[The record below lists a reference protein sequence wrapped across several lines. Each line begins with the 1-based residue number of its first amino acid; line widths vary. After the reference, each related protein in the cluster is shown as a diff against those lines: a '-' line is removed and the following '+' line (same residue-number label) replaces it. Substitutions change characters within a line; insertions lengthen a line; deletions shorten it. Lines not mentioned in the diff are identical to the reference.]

1 MKASKIIVSV
11 ICTVLAT
18 AFIQQAAAQF
28 MPVVYDN
35 NYGRDNAF
43 SIACADFQN
52 GDAVIAGTISGSIS
66 LTWLNREG
74 EARFT
79 KSFTSN
85 EFSEITKIIAVSD
98 DQVLVIGRGIYS
110 PRERNSD
117 PATGRAMVINSKG
130 VAIRMI
136 SVGENGTLLTAG
148 QLLSSGVLILAGSTP
163 SGGSDAGFICKVS
176 ANNRILYSYVAGVGE
191 RCTWFSVQGSLTEYI
206 DVAFSSI
213 AKPGSSVVRLD
224 DNGKP
229 FFMTT
234 LPDENFK
241 IEKMISG
248 EDGFIYLV
256 GQGNGAGGAVIK
268 IRPEGDI
275 VFQKQIVKPS
285 AASKLNQLLLIP
297 NGNLLVGGNDSSN
310 AYYLVLRNDG
320 TELSRNIDNGYI
332 SAIASDVYSGDCVV
346 SVFDA
351 AANRGKIVKISKLGR
366 RLYEKITAADYSN
379 LQINGNGD
387 VLMASAKI
395 GRLSMVSNLGEL
407 LFDRYVIENTPTQ
420 FANVYLPY
428 TGEAYFMG
436 SAGRMAK
443 LAHGLYVDDIEVI
456 KPINGQITAV
466 FTVTL
471 SGYSFTKEG
480 AAMPVTVAYKTLQG
494 TASEGLNF
502 NPVSG
507 TLSFIPMADGSNQY
521 LSKFTVEVPVNAND
535 LLEGNR
541 TFALQLE
548 DVNQS
553 YLIKP
558 NSKAT
563 IEDQPA
569 IVKMISTTPG
579 VEGQS
584 EVAYELGIFKRNGV
598 RLTNATRSDIV
609 IDGSYGNGTADRLDY
624 DMGRLP
630 RLIITPNSHS
640 GTFKAT
646 TLEDTRYESIKTLV
660 VNFDKISAMSDT
672 NVSFGSNLLSC
683 VGEIYD
689 QAAMVSIESL
699 GNHTTRNNV
708 MSGLFKITLLRAHD
722 GAVQTNNSGSDI
734 VLTTAVSD
742 KSTAKRGQHF
752 VISNDHDLRIS
763 SDGRSSAV
771 NITGLVLYSEDP
783 GQKSVVMDL
792 LGVKAGTTA
801 GPISV
806 STKNNAQFLIR

>member
-1 MKASKIIVSV
+1 MKASKIIVSL
-11 ICTVLAT
+11 ICTVLLT
-18 AFIQQAAAQF
+18 GFVHQAAAQF

-43 SIACADFQN
+43 TLACADFQN
-52 GDAVIAGTISGSIS
+52 GDVVIAGTSSGSIS
-66 LTWLNREG
+66 LTWLDREG

-79 KSFTSN
+79 KRFTSN
-85 EFSEITKIIAVSD
+85 EFSEITKIISVSE
-98 DQVLVIGRGIYS
+98 DQVLVIGRSIYA

-117 PATGRAMVINSKG
+117 AATGRAMVINSKG
-130 VAIRMI
+130 VAERMI

-148 QLLSSGVLILAGSTP
+148 QLLSTGVLILAGSTP
-163 SGGSDAGFICKVS
+163 SGGGDAGFICKVS
-176 ANNRILYSYVAGVGE
+176 ANNRVLYSYVAGVGE

-206 DVAFSSI
+206 DVAFS
-213 AKPGSSVVRLD
+213 AVTKPGSSVVRLD

-229 FFMTT
+229 YFITA
-234 LPDENFK
+234 LPDPSFK

-248 EDGFIYLV
+248 EDGFVYLV
-256 GQGNGAGGAVIK
+256 GEGNEAGGAIIK

-275 VFQKQIVKPS
+275 VFQKQIVKTGMS
-285 AASKLNQLLLIP
+285 SKLNQLLLIS
-297 NGNLLVGGNDSSN
+297 NGNMLVGGNDSGN

-332 SAIASDVYSGDCVV
+332 SAIANDSHSGDCVV
-346 SVFDA
+346 SIFDS

-366 RLYEKITAADYSN
+366 RLYEKATAADYSS
-379 LQINGNGD
+379 LHINGNGD
-387 VLMASAKI
+387 VLMGSASI
-395 GRLSMVSNLGEL
+395 GRLSMVSSLGEL
-407 LFDRYVIENTPTQ
+407 LFDRYIIENTPTKFTQ
-420 FANVYLPY
+420 VYLPF
-428 TGEAYFMG
+428 TGEALFMG
-436 SAGRMAK
+436 SDGRMAK
-443 LAHGLYVDDIEVI
+443 LAHGLYVDDIDVV
-456 KPINGQITAV
+456 KPINGQISAV

-480 AAMPVTVAYKTLQG
+480 AAMPVTVAYKTAPG

-502 NPVSG
+502 NSVSG
-507 TLSFIPMADGSNQY
+507 TLSFIPLTDGSNQY

-541 TFALQLE
+541 NFTLQLS

-558 NSKAT
+558 TSRAT

-579 VEGQS
+579 IEGQS
-584 EVAYELGIFKRNGV
+584 EVIYELGIFKRNGV
-598 RLTNATRSDIV
+598 KLTNATNSDIV
-609 IDGSYGNGTADRLDY
+609 IDGSYGTGTADRLDY

-630 RLIITPNSHS
+630 RLIINNRSHS
-640 GTFKAT
+640 GTFRAT
-646 TLEDTRYESIKTLV
+646 TLEDTRYEAVKTLV

-683 VGEIYD
+683 TGEIFD
-689 QAAMVSIESL
+689 QAATVAIESL
-699 GNHTTRNNV
+699 GNHTTHNNV
-708 MSGLFKITLLRAHD
+708 MTGLFKVTLLRAHD
-722 GAVQTNNSGSDI
+722 GALQTNNSGSDI
-734 VLTTAVSD
+734 VLTTSVND
-742 KSTAKRGQHF
+742 KSTGKRGQHF

-771 NITGLVLYSEDP
+771 NILGLILYSEDP

-792 LGVKAGTTA
+792 TGVKAGAAA

-806 STKNNAQFLIR
+806 SNKNNAQFLIR